1 MDMENIIKI
10 DDDLKRNEELYKLFD
25 EESRLKSRTG
35 LVEKITTQR
44 EIDKLI
50 NANSKVLDVGAGTGV
65 YTIHL
70 ASKVKEV
77 TAFEPS
83 STNFMNLELKA
94 MKFSNIRA
102 YNKSSFDLKDLEENY
117 FDLVLIFGPMY
128 HLSDDKDRI
137 DVLRQAKRICK
148 NGGHI
153 LFSYINHDMVLISE
167 SINYN
172 LNIFSSP
179 SYDSR
184 KQRLI
189 DRPFIFFKVD
199 EARQMIEGEDIEIK
213 DIVAS
218 DGFAEV
224 LSKYLDEMA
233 EESFKNYLE
242 WHLSHCKDSET
253 LGATNHLL
261 FVCKNQKW
269 KISNYTFQKKMN

>member
-1 MDMENIIKI
+1 MDMENIIKF
-10 DDDLKRNEELYKLFD
+10 DDNLKRNEELYKLFD

-70 ASKVKEV
+70 APKVKEV

-83 STNFMNLELKA
+83 STNFMNLELKEK
-94 MKFSNIRA
+94 KFSNIRA

-153 LFSYINHDMVLISE
+153 LISYINHDMVLISE

-179 SYDSR
+179 SYDIR

-269 KISNYTFQKKMN
+269 KT